1 MQILEA
7 LFLLVMATALIRL
20 IAGPIHPQL
29 RYSTLAMAGA
39 GLLVIELLSGGW
51 RWQMLPAWLAF
62 GMLLLATLKKGET
75 RRTWRVVGAVP
86 LIILTVLGGLL
97 AHYIPV
103 VSLPRPNGTYAVGT
117 FNYSITDTHRKE
129 RYAPERNRELFVEVW
144 YPADRQK
151 VADVPVRTLYQ
162 ELYEGEYNRHS
173 FLFGYLKRTRTHSHI
188 NAPVAKSSEG
198 KFPVLLFNHGW
209 GGGFTSQNHLLME
222 YLASH
227 GYVVFSIAHP
237 YSSAKVNLA
246 KAGTVFRTNEL
257 PQDIKLPRPQLDI
270 GIVGKVYAATKDMQ
284 KVSDLKALLYPLSQE
299 YVALPDAEKAPFVAQ
314 AIKAPAFDPFR
325 SWLTVDLVED
335 FVLYEYINDGA
346 TVDYWV
352 ADNQFITDSIS
363 QLKAPV
369 AGLSE
374 AMDTQKLGVMGM
386 SYGGAAAGE
395 FCKIDA
401 RCRAGI
407 NLDGTQFGK
416 NWNTSLRAPFLMLY
430 HDGHEG
436 GNNFAYLPAAADYWE
451 YRVRNSAHTDFTDF
465 AYTLPI
471 LQKFGIA
478 GSIDGM
484 RMMSIINTVQVEF
497 LDHYLKGQPIAAT
510 LHTDIPEVTIS
521 RQGARP

>member
-7 LFLLVMATALIRL
+7 LFLLVMAAALTRL

-39 GLLVIELLSGGW
+39 ALLIIELLPGGW

-62 GMLLLATLKKGET
+62 GVLMLAALKKGET
-75 RRTWRVVGAVP
+75 RQVWRVLGAVP
-86 LIILTVLGGLL
+86 LFILTVLGGLL

-103 VSLPRPNGTYAVGT
+103 VSLPKPNGTYAVGT
-117 FNYSITDTHRKE
+117 FNYSITDAHRKE

-144 YPADRQK
+144 YPADRQR
-151 VADVPVRTLYQ
+151 VASVPVRTLYQ
-162 ELYEGEYNRHS
+162 ELYEGDYNWHS
-173 FLFGYLKRTRTHSHI
+173 LLFGYLKRVKTHSHI
-188 NAPVAKSSEG
+188 NAPVAKSNEG

-227 GYVVFSIAHP
+227 GYVVLSIAHP

-246 KAGTVFRTNEL
+246 KAGTVFRTEDL
-257 PQDIKLPRPQLDI
+257 PQDIKLPRQPLNI
-270 GIVGKVYAATKDMQ
+270 GIVGKVYAATNDIQ
-284 KVSDLKALLYPLSQE
+284 KVSDLKALLYPLSYR
-299 YVALPDAEKAPFVAQ
+299 YVALPDADKAAFLTD

-325 SWLTVDLVED
+325 RWLSAELVED
-335 FVLYEYINDGA
+335 FALYEYIKDGSII
-346 TVDYWV
+346 DYWV
-352 ADNQFITDSIS
+352 KDNQFIADSLTL
-363 QLKAPV
+363 LKAPV
-369 AGLSE
+369 AGFSE
-374 AMDTQKLGVMGM
+374 ALDTQKLGVIGM
-386 SYGGAAAGE
+386 SYGGATAGE

-401 RCRAGI
+401 RCGAGI
-407 NLDGTQFGK
+407 NLDGTQFGR
-416 NWNTSLRAPFLMLY
+416 NWNASLRAPFLMLY

-436 GNNFAYLPAAADYWE
+436 GNSFAYLPAATDYWE

-471 LQKFGIA
+471 LRKLGIT

-484 RMMSIINTVQVEF
+484 RMMSIINTVQVDF
-497 LDHYLKGQPIAAT
+497 LDHYLKGRPIASA
-510 LHTDIPEVTIS
+510 LHTDIPELTI
-521 RQGARP
+521 RKHGGRP